1 MNNTLT
7 PPLSFADDL
16 LEKLAAGH
24 SAEQQLWLSGYLY
37 GLAAAGHSSIKVNGA
52 ANGIPRATP
61 TRPSTENGAQKQLT
75 ILYGSQTGNSRKVAS
90 RMAEHFQETG
100 WKLTLT
106 DLNDYPVK
114 SLSSEKVVL
123 LVVSTQGEGEPPVS
137 AEEFHRGLLGPRAP
151 QLTGLQYAVCALG
164 DRAYLNFCQTGRE
177 LDERLAA
184 LGATRLTER
193 VECDVDFEAA
203 AEAWMAQV
211 VDRLG
216 PYWSDDRGLS
226 DKGALRSD
234 DPRSSDRYN
243 HNGQAAHFKPAVETE
258 PAYSRKNPYPAT
270 ILEKIQLHGRGS
282 AKETWH
288 LELSL
293 AGADFDYEPGDAL
306 GIYPENS
313 DSAVREVLYAAML
326 NGSKKLIF
334 NEKENTLRYILRSEL
349 ELNILSRDVLE
360 RYAAW
365 TKSTRLNALL
375 QDQEAL
381 KTYLW
386 GRGVADLFREF
397 PAALSEATLLTILR
411 PLQPRLY
418 SIASSLSAHPEEAH
432 LTVAALRYDFLN
444 RPRQGTASAF
454 LADRVQAGD
463 EVRVFLERNE
473 YFKLPAD
480 PGASIIMVGP
490 GTGIAPFRAFVQE
503 RAEAR
508 AGTTRPPGKNWLFF
522 GNPHFDTDFL
532 YQKEWLQQL
541 KRGTLD
547 RLDVA
552 FSRDQPEKVY
562 VQHRL
567 LERSRLIYERLEEGA
582 YFYVCGDK
590 ARMAPDVRAALLALI
605 EKESGKGAEYA
616 TEYVQRLKKERRFLE
631 DVY

>member
-1 MNNTLT
+1 MYTMNSTLT

-37 GLAAAGHSSIKVNGA
+37 GLAAAGQPSGGVKGVPLTATARPA
-52 ANGIPRATP
+52 ADKP
-61 TRPSTENGAQKQLT
+61 AQQQLT
-75 ILYGSQTGNSRKVAS
+75 ILYGSQTGNSKKVAGLT
-90 RMAEHFQETG
+90 AERFRETG
-100 WKLTLT
+100 RTVALT

-114 SLSSEKVVL
+114 SLVSEKAVL
-123 LVVSTQGEGEPPVS
+123 FIVSTQGEGEPPVS
-137 AEEFHRGLLGPRAP
+137 AEEFHRWLLGPRAP
-151 QLTGLQYAVCALG
+151 QLAGLQYAVCALG
-164 DRAYLNFCQTGRE
+164 DRGYLNFCQTGRE

-184 LGATRLTER
+184 LGATRLSER

-203 AEAWMAQV
+203 AEEWIAHL
-211 VDRLG
+211 VDKLG
-216 PYWSDDRGLS
+216 LYWSDDRGSS
-226 DKGALRSD
+226 DQGATRSD

-243 HNGQAAHFKPAVETE
+243 HNSQATHFKPALENAPKYT
-258 PAYSRKNPYPAT
+258 RKNPYPAT
-270 ILEKIQLHGRGS
+270 VLEKIQLNGRGS

-306 GIYPENS
+306 GIYPKNAEA
-313 DSAVREVLYAAML
+313 AVREVLYAAML
-326 NGSKKLIF
+326 NGGKKLIF
-334 NEKENTLRYILRSEL
+334 NEKENTLRDILRSEL
-349 ELNILSRDVLE
+349 ELSTLNRDVLE

-365 TKSTRLNALL
+365 TKSPKLDALL
-375 QDQEAL
+375 QDHEAL

-386 GRGVADLFREF
+386 GRGVADLLRDF
-397 PAALSEATLLTILR
+397 PAALSEATLLSILR

-418 SIASSLSAHPEEAH
+418 SIASSGSANPEEAH

-444 RPRQGTASAF
+444 RSRHGAASTY
-454 LADRVQAGD
+454 LADVVQVGD
-463 EVRVFLERNE
+463 EVRVFAERNA

-480 PGASIIMVGP
+480 PGTDIIMVGP
-490 GTGIAPFRAFVQE
+490 GTGVAPFRAFVQE
-503 RAEAR
+503 RTEAR
-508 AGTTRPPGKNWLFF
+508 GGSTSQPGKNWLFF

-532 YQKEWLQQL
+532 YQNEWLQHL

-552 FSRDQPEKVY
+552 FSRDQPGKVY

-567 LERSRLIYERLEEGA
+567 LERARLIYERLEEGA
-582 YFYVCGDK
+582 FFYVCGDK
-590 ARMAPDVRAALLALI
+590 ARMAPDVRAALLNVI
-605 EKESGKGAEYA
+605 STESGKGAEYA
-616 TEYVQRLKKERRFLE
+616 AEYLQRLKKERRFLE